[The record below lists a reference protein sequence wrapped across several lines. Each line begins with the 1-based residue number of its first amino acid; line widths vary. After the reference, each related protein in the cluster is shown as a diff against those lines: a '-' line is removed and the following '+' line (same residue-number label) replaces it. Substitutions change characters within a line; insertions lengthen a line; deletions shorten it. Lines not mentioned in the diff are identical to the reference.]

1 MIKRK
6 RGRPVGSKNKLNKKE
21 QAAVDSF
28 SETLAQ
34 WDRQEQEV
42 DFKDLCQKLQTA
54 LAKSYC
60 DYECLEKHV
69 HTFRDEITRRDIII
83 QYLESRIR

>member
-1 MIKRK
+1 MTKRK
-6 RGRPVGSKNKLNKKE
+6 RGRPAGSVSKRTQE
-21 QAAVDSF
+21 VVDSF
-28 SETLAQ
+28 SETLDE
-34 WDRQEQEV
+34 WDRMEEEANKV
-42 DFKDLCQKLQTA
+42 NYEELCQKLQEA

-69 HTFRDEITRRDIII
+69 ATFRDGITRRDIII

>member
-1 MIKRK
+1 MTKAK
-6 RGRPVGSKNKLNKKE
+6 RGRPAGSLNKRT
-21 QAAVDSF
+21 QAVVDSF
-28 SETLAQ
+28 SESLAE

-42 DFKDLCQKLQTA
+42 DFKELCQKLQAA

-69 HTFRDEITRRDIII
+69 ATFRDEIIRRDIVI
-83 QYLESRIR
+83 QYLESRIK